1 MKPNKLALALAGL
14 LLTPLGTA
22 FAQTTPPADAT
33 GATPPQN
40 QQSNPPQP
48 NPQQANP
55 QQAQQLQTITVTGSA
70 IPRIDVETP
79 SPVTVI
85 TAAQIQRSGLKTVT
99 DVVRAISAD
108 NSGSIPTAFTAGFAA
123 GSAGVALRGLTV
135 NSTLVLIDGRRSAN
149 YPLADDG
156 QRTFVD
162 LNTIPVNAIERI
174 DVLKDGASSLYGA
187 DAIAGV
193 VNIILKHDFK
203 GLQGTAEA
211 GTSQDGGGTTRRVTL
226 LFGGGDLQKDGWN
239 AYGNIEAQKDDHIA
253 ARDRGYPYN
262 TSNLNPTGGSN
273 LDWGQPGFNTG
284 STTPLVRP
292 AVPGPDGAGGM
303 HTGTAMPGSLWQPLV
318 PCGANTTPISNDL
331 GNGCQL
337 DPTYRYG
344 ELAPKQTRV
353 GAYGRLTVKVGESS
367 EAYVSASVYKNK
379 VEAAGN
385 PPQIRSGTPVNT
397 RSIVL
402 PATLANGADN
412 PYDPYPADP
421 ALITYAFGDIPGGG
435 RNDNTNMRLAG
446 GIHGTWGEWNYDSA
460 LIFSHS
466 SLDVDNYGFLNYAA
480 LINAVNNG
488 TYNFLDPSQNS
499 PALRAQLAPVL
510 HKRSTTD
517 LQSIDF
523 HVSRPLMDLPGG
535 SLGLAT
541 GVDVRHEAQHDPDLN
556 PGLQAQGL
564 GVAHTFGKRTV
575 EGVYAEL
582 DAPFLESLE
591 VDVSGRYDHYSD
603 FGSNFS
609 PKVGFKWKPFESLA
623 VRGTWSKGFRAPSF
637 AENGSSESEG
647 FATYTVPDDYAAA
660 HGNNAYVRPYGLAY
674 DTIGN
679 PNIKPEKSKS
689 WTFGVLWQP
698 LEQFSASLDYYDIKK
713 TGVIGQQDTQ
723 AVLNAY
729 FAGQPLPPNS
739 AVIPDVPDPQFPTL
753 LPKPVVVMAP
763 YVNQNSLQTKG
774 VDLDLIGNFNLT
786 DGVKLRSELNATRIF
801 EWNLTLQDGTVER
814 FVGTHGP
821 YALSSGA
828 GTPRD
833 RASWSNSLMFGKA
846 TVTGTLY
853 YTSAISMTAPD
864 NGEGCISVDDNG
876 NPFPPSCHVASFT
889 YFDLTG
895 SYDFNDH
902 FGVYASV
909 LNAFNRKAPF
919 DPSNYAGNNY
929 NPTWAQPG
937 IVGRFYTLGVKFR
950 M

>member
-1 MKPNKLALALAGL
+1 MSMKRTLVISLAGL
-14 LLTPLGTA
+14 ALSPIAAALAQSAQPTDTPQTQTA
-22 FAQTTPPADAT
+22 TQNSQATQNPPAPT
-33 GATPPQN
+33 GQN
-40 QQSNPPQP
+40 VQELQSV
-48 NPQQANP
+48 
-55 QQAQQLQTITVTGSA
+55 TVTGSA
-70 IPRIDVETP
+70 IPRVDLETP

-85 TAAQIQRSGLKTVT
+85 TAAQIERSGLKTVN

-203 GLQGTAEA
+203 GLQATADV
-211 GTSQDGGGTTRRVTL
+211 GTSQKGGGTTRRATL
-226 LFGGGDLQKDGWN
+226 LFGGGDLAKDGWN
-239 AYGNIEAQKDDHIA
+239 AYGSIEAQNDNRIW

-262 TSNLNPTGGSN
+262 STDLSRIGGSDATN
-273 LDWGQPGFNTG
+273 GQPGFNAG
-284 STTPLVRP
+284 SIYGMVRP
-292 AVPGPDGAGGM
+292 AVLGPNGPGGM
-303 HTGTAMPGSLWQPLV
+303 LTGTAVDGSLWQPLR
-318 PCGANTTPISNDL
+318 PCGPDTTPVTNDL
-331 GNGCQL
+331 GSGCEQNFVSQYTDL
-337 DPTYRYG
+337 Q
-344 ELAPKQTRV
+344 PKEKRL
-353 GAYGRLTVKVGESS
+353 GAYGRLTIKVGDTS
-367 EAYVSASVYKNK
+367 EAYVSASVYSNK
-379 VEAAGN
+379 TDVAGG
-385 PPQIRSGTPVNT
+385 PPQIRAGTPVNT
-397 RSIVL
+397 RSLVL
-402 PATLANGADN
+402 PVTLPDGSDN
-412 PYDPYPADP
+412 PNNPFDQP
-421 ALITYAFGDIPGGG
+421 ALITYAFGGIKGGAKQD
-435 RNDNTNMRLAG
+435 NDNTRLVG
-446 GIHGTWGEWNYDSA
+446 GIHGTMGEWNYDSA
-460 LIFSHS
+460 LVFNHN
-466 SLDVDNYGFLNYAA
+466 SLTVDNYGFLNYNK
-480 LINAVNNG
+480 LIQVVNDG
-488 TYNFLDPSQNS
+488 SYNFLDPSQNS
-499 PALRAQLAPVL
+499 PQLLAELAPVL
-510 HKRSTTD
+510 HKKSTTD

-523 HVSRPLMDLPGG
+523 HVSRPLVDLPGG
-535 SLGLAT
+535 SLGFAT
-541 GVDVRHEAQHDPDLN
+541 GVDVRHEEQHDPDLN

-575 EGVYAEL
+575 SGAYAEL

-591 VDVSGRYDHYSD
+591 VDASGRFDHYSD
-603 FGSNFS
+603 FGNNFS
-609 PKVGFKWKPFESLA
+609 PKIGFKWKPTESLA

-679 PNIKPEKSKS
+679 PNIKPERSKS
-689 WTFGVLWQP
+689 WTFGVVYQP
-698 LEQFSASLDYYDIKK
+698 IEQLSASLDYYDIKK

-723 AVLNAY
+723 AVLDAY

-739 AVIPDVPDPQFPTL
+739 AVIADVPDPEHPDL

-774 VDLDLIGNFNLT
+774 IDLDLIGNFDL
-786 DGVKLRSELNATRIF
+786 GAGAKLRSEFSATRIF

-833 RASWSNSLMFGKA
+833 RASWSNSLSFGKA
-846 TVTGTLY
+846 TVTGTFY
-853 YTSAISMTAPD
+853 YTSAITMTAPD

-889 YFDLTG
+889 TFDLTG

-902 FGVYASV
+902 FALTASI
-909 LNAFNRKAPF
+909 LNAFNREAPF

-929 NPTWAQPG
+929 NPTWAQAG
-937 IVGRFYTLGVKFR
+937 MVGRFYTVGVKYK

>member
-14 LLTPLGTA
+14 LLTPLGTVS
-22 FAQTTPPADAT
+22 AQTTAPVAPADSA
-33 GATPPQN
+33 PPQD
-40 QQSNPPQP
+40 QQPPDQ
-48 NPQQANP
+48 

-70 IPRIDVETP
+70 IPRIDMETP

-85 TAAQIQRSGLKTVT
+85 TAAQIQRSGLKTVS

-193 VNIILKHDFK
+193 VNIILKHDYK
-203 GLQGTAEA
+203 GLEGTAEV
-211 GTSQDGGGTTRRVTL
+211 GTSQQGGGTTRRATL
-226 LFGGGDLQKDGWN
+226 LFGGGDLQKNGWN
-239 AYGNIEAQKDDHIA
+239 AYGSVEAQKDDRIW

-262 TSNLNPTGGSN
+262 AANLNPTGGSN
-273 LDWGQPGFNTG
+273 FDWGQPGFNNG
-284 STTPLVRP
+284 SIYPMVQR
-292 AVPGPDGAGGM
+292 AVLGPNGPGGM
-303 HTGTAMPGSLWQPLV
+303 LTGTAAPGALWQPLV
-318 PCGANTTPISNDL
+318 PCGPGTTPITNAEGSGCEQNQINYLDL
-331 GNGCQL
+331 Q
-337 DPTYRYG
+337 
-344 ELAPKQTRV
+344 PKQERV
-353 GAYGRLTVKVGESS
+353 GVYGRLTLKVGDSS
-367 EAYVSASVYKNK
+367 EAYVSGSYYTNK
-379 VEAAGN
+379 VEAAGT
-385 PPQIRSGTPVNT
+385 PPQIRAGTPVNT
-397 RSIVL
+397 RSILL
-402 PATLANGADN
+402 PATLPDGSDN
-412 PYDPYPADP
+412 PNNPFPNDP
-421 ALITYAFGDIPGGG
+421 ALITYAFGGIPGGG
-435 RNDNTNMRLAG
+435 KNENHNLRIAG
-446 GIHGTWGEWNYDSA
+446 GIHGIWGEWNYDSA
-460 LIFSHS
+460 LVFSHNT
-466 SLDVDNYGFLNYAA
+466 LDVDNYGFLNYAA

-488 TYNFLDPSQNS
+488 TYNFVDPSQNS
-499 PALRAQLAPVL
+499 PELLAQLAPVL

-523 HVSRPLMDLPGG
+523 HVSRPLADLAGG

-541 GVDVRHEAQHDPDLN
+541 GIDVRHEQQHDPDLN

-564 GVAHTFGKRTV
+564 GVAHTFGSRTV
-575 EGVYAEL
+575 EGLYAEL

-591 VDVSGRYDHYSD
+591 VDVSGRFDHYSD
-603 FGSNFS
+603 FGNNFS
-609 PKVGFKWKPFESLA
+609 PKVGFKWKPIESLA

-647 FATYTVPDDYAAA
+647 FATYNLPDDYAAA

-679 PNIKPEKSKS
+679 PNIQPEKSKS

-698 LEQFSASLDYYDIKK
+698 LDQFSASVDYYDIKK
-713 TGVIGQQDTQ
+713 TGVIGQFDTQ
-723 AVLNAY
+723 AVLDAY
-729 FAGQPLPPNS
+729 FAGQPLPPGS
-739 AVIPDVPDPQFPTL
+739 AIIPDVPDPQFPTL

-763 YVNQNSLQTKG
+763 YVNQNALQTKG
-774 VDLDLIGNFNLT
+774 VDLDLIGNFDLGGN
-786 DGVKLRSELNATRIF
+786 VKLRSEFNATRIF

-833 RASWSNSLMFGKA
+833 RASWSNSLTFGQA

-853 YTSAISMTAPD
+853 YTSAISMSAPD
-864 NGEGCISVDDNG
+864 NGEGCISTDDNG

-919 DPSNYAGNNY
+919 DPANYASNNY

-937 IVGRFYTLGVKFR
+937 MVGRFYTVGVRYK

>member
-1 MKPNKLALALAGL
+1 MKPNKLALALAAL
-14 LLTPLGTA
+14 LLTPLGTVY
-22 FAQTTPPADAT
+22 AQDAVPAAPAGGASPQDQPPPD
-33 GATPPQN
+33 Q
-40 QQSNPPQP
+40 
-48 NPQQANP
+48 

-70 IPRIDVETP
+70 IPRIDMETP

-85 TAAQIQRSGLKTVT
+85 TAQQIQRSGLKTVS

-193 VNIILKHDFK
+193 VNIILKHDYK
-203 GLQGTAEA
+203 GLEATAEV
-211 GTSQDGGGTTRRVTL
+211 GTSQEGGGTTRRATL
-226 LFGGGDLQKDGWN
+226 LFGGGDLQKNGWN
-239 AYGNIEAQKDDHIA
+239 AYGSIEAQKDDRIW

-262 TSNLNPTGGSN
+262 TANLNPTGGSN
-273 LDWGQPGFNTG
+273 FDWGQPGFNNG
-284 STTPLVRP
+284 SIYPMVQRAVR
-292 AVPGPDGAGGM
+292 GPDGPGGM
-303 HTGTAMPGSLWQPLV
+303 LTGTAAPGALWQPLV
-318 PCGANTTPISNDL
+318 PCGPDSTPVTNTEGSGCEQNQVNYLDL
-331 GNGCQL
+331 Q
-337 DPTYRYG
+337 
-344 ELAPKQTRV
+344 PKVQRV
-353 GAYGRLTVKVGESS
+353 GVYGRLTLKVGDSS
-367 EAYVSASVYKNK
+367 EAYVSGSYYTNK
-379 VEAAGN
+379 VEAAGT

-397 RSIVL
+397 RSILL
-402 PATLANGADN
+402 PATLPDGSDN
-412 PYDPYPADP
+412 PNNPFPDDP
-421 ALITYAFGDIPGGG
+421 ALITYAFGGIPGGG
-435 RNDNTNMRLAG
+435 KNENHNLRLAG
-446 GIHGTWGEWNYDSA
+446 GIHGIWGEWNYDSA
-460 LIFSHS
+460 VVFSHNT
-466 SLDVDNYGFLNYAA
+466 LDVDNYGFLNYAA
-480 LINAVNNG
+480 LIDAVNNG
-488 TYNFLDPSQNS
+488 TYNFVDPSQNS
-499 PALRAQLAPVL
+499 PELLAQLAPVL

-523 HVSRPLMDLPGG
+523 HVSRPLADLAGG

-541 GVDVRHEAQHDPDLN
+541 GIDVRHEQQHDPDLN

-564 GVAHTFGKRTV
+564 GVAHTFGNRTV
-575 EGVYAEL
+575 EGLYAEL

-591 VDVSGRYDHYSD
+591 VDVSGRFDHYSD
-603 FGSNFS
+603 FGNNFS
-609 PKVGFKWKPFESLA
+609 PKVGFKWKPIESLA

-647 FATYTVPDDYAAA
+647 FATYNLPDDYAAA

-679 PNIKPEKSKS
+679 PDIQPEKSKS

-698 LEQFSASLDYYDIKK
+698 LEQFSASVDYYDIKK
-713 TGVIGQQDTQ
+713 TGVIGQFDTQ
-723 AVLNAY
+723 AVLDAY
-729 FAGQPLPPNS
+729 FAGQPLPPGS
-739 AVIPDVPDPQFPTL
+739 AIVPDVPDPQNPTL

-763 YVNQNSLQTKG
+763 YVNQNALQTKG
-774 VDLDLIGNFNLT
+774 VDLDLIGNFDLGGN
-786 DGVKLRSELNATRIF
+786 VKLRSEFNATRIF
-801 EWNLTLQDGTVER
+801 EWNLTLQDGTVQR

-833 RASWSNSLMFGKA
+833 RVSWSNSLSFGPA

-853 YTSAISMTAPD
+853 YTSAISMSAPD
-864 NGEGCISVDDNG
+864 NGEGCISTDDNG
-876 NPFPPSCHVASFT
+876 EPFPPSCHVASFT

-919 DPSNYAGNNY
+919 DPANYASNNY

-937 IVGRFYTLGVKFR
+937 MVGRFYTVGVRYK